1 MAHSGRFTG
10 KTVIVTGSS
19 TGIGE
24 AIARRFHDEG
34 ANVIINARNAEKCAD
49 AAASLDPERTLVV
62 PGDVS
67 KSAFAQEIVGA
78 AVDRFG
84 GLDVMVNNAGVGDGG
99 MLHKTSDEEID
110 RIIDINVKGV
120 LYMSR
125 AAIPHLR
132 AKDGGLGGSIINI
145 SSVSGMGGD
154 SMMPVY
160 NASKGAVTNFTRGLA
175 LQVGGLGI
183 RVNAI
188 NPSITR
194 SDMVEGILASKPM
207 VDNFMQ
213 RVAMGRVGEPEDIA
227 AAAAFLASEDASF
240 ITGVNLP
247 VDGGVTASNGQP
259 NFLALAMGQ

>member
-1 MAHSGRFTG
+1 MGQSGRFID

-34 ANVIINARNAEKCAD
+34 ANVIINARNAEKCAGV
-49 AAASLDPERTLVV
+49 AQSLDPERTLVV

-67 KSAFAQEIVGA
+67 KSAFAEEIVGA
-78 AVDRFG
+78 AVEKFG
-84 GLDVMVNNAGVGDGG
+84 GLDVMVNNAGVGGG
-99 MLHKTSDEEID
+99 SMVHKTSDEEID

-120 LYMSR
+120 IYLSR
-125 AAIPHLR
+125 ASIPHLK
-132 AKDGGLGGSIINI
+132 ATGGSIINI

-154 SMMPVY
+154 SMLPVY

-175 LQVGGLGI
+175 LQVGGMGI

-213 RVAMGRVGEPEDIA
+213 RVALGRVGEPEDIA

-259 NFLALAMGQ
+259 NLLALATAAKG